1 MKKLNLFII
10 IAAVIFISIATIF
23 SSQIAKKNGELFKN
37 ENINGIIFNIG
48 QTNGTSVFMVNNNS
62 NKFHYL
68 LIENNISFFEIA
80 EKGDSVQKKPHGNYL
95 TLIKNKSK
103 KHYLFHL

>member
-1 MKKLNLFII
+1 MKKSNLFII
-10 IAAVIFISIATIF
+10 IATVIFIATIF
-23 SSQIAKKNGELFKN
+23 SSQIAKRNGKLFKN
-37 ENINGIIFNIG
+37 ENINGIISNIG
-48 QTNGTSVFMVNNNS
+48 QTNGTSVFMVNNNP

-80 EKGDSVQKKPHGNYL
+80 EKGDSIQKKPHGNYL